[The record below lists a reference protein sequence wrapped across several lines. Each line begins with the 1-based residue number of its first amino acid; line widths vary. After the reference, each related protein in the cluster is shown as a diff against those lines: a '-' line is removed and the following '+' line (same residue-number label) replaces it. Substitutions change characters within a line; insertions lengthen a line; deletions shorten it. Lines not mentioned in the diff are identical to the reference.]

1 MTVTEQRDARWDTET
16 GMAALGP
23 GWPSEFGCHVL
34 SRLVLEDGRGVLEA
48 VMETEASSSLWVGRE
63 RGKTGGRETSQ
74 GTVSGIWA
82 RPWAHVAL
90 RMKRKR

>member
-48 VMETEASSSLWVGRE
+48 VMETEATAVCGWD
-63 RGKTGGRETSQ
+63 GKGGRQEVEKPARGLCQ
-74 GTVSGIWA
+74 ESG
-82 RPWAHVAL
+82 PGHG
-90 RMKRKR
+90 RMWH